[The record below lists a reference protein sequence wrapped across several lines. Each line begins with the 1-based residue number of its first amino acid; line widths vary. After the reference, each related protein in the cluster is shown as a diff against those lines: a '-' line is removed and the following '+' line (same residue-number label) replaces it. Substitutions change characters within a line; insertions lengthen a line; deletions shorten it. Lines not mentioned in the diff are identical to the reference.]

1 MNITHYEIPWKI
13 NAIAPGCYIVLKF
26 DFHPRILYVPCFF
39 PGENGT
45 TWCGES
51 PSSRNI
57 DYKQQLWD
65 STVKE
70 KFFAFRVFRLPFFS
84 GWGIHQNWK
93 WDSGTVAFDE
103 AIQSNENWC
112 WMLSDFHRNVFILS
126 DILAFIKLPFY
137 TSWSSRAL
145 TYAPK
150 LFQLS
155 DFCNCEILH
164 VRRLFLEKRLREKQ
178 KLCLVWQQQIS
189 LDFPCSQQTRKKS
202 RQKKERSC
210 EKSGKGKK
218 TWIFLAWINSDFSM
232 CIWHESDMR
241 TNTRRKHP
249 RESCSF
255 HPQTSTRVLELFN

>member
-1 MNITHYEIPWKI
+1 M
-13 NAIAPGCYIVLKF
+13 CRVF
-26 DFHPRILYVPCFF
+26 FF

-126 DILAFIKLPFY
+126 DILAFTKLPFY
-137 TSWSSRAL
+137 TSWNSRAL

-202 RQKKERSC
+202 RQKKDLVRRA
-210 EKSGKGKK
+210 EKGRKHEFFSHEL
-218 TWIFLAWINSDFSM
+218 TRIFPCAY
-232 CIWHESDMR
+232 DMR
-241 TNTRRKHP
+241 ATWEQTHAVNTQEKVVLSILQPALECSNYSIRKLSVEKKV
-249 RESCSF
+249 RSEQKICF
-255 HPQTSTRVLELFN
+255 